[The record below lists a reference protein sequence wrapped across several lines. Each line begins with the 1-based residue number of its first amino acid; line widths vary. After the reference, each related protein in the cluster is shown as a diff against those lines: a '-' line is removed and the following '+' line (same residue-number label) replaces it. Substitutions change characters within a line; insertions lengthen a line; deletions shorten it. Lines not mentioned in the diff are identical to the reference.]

1 MNNLHKSG
9 YSSQD
14 SYDLDIEKKDMLG
27 QIEKLD
33 KRTSVKRDRH
43 ASMLVDGSGM
53 GALKSKTKYLDED
66 PSFKNKM
73 RGS

>member
-33 KRTSVKRDRH
+33 KVS
-43 ASMLVDGSGM
+43 
-53 GALKSKTKYLDED
+53 SKLL
-66 PSFKNKM
+66 SIVNNFN
-73 RGS
+73 

>member
-27 QIEKLD
+27 QIEKID
-33 KRTSVKRDRH
+33 KV
-43 ASMLVDGSGM
+43 
-53 GALKSKTKYLDED
+53 SKQFHL
-66 PSFKNKM
+66 SFKLNNY
-73 RGS
+73 RGHR

>member
-27 QIEKLD
+27 QIAKIEKVSD
-33 KRTSVKRDRH
+33 
-43 ASMLVDGSGM
+43 
-53 GALKSKTKYLDED
+53 
-66 PSFKNKM
+66 
-73 RGS
+73 

>member
-33 KRTSVKRDRH
+33 KVSRSEAH
-43 ASMLVDGSGM
+43 SMLTN
-53 GALKSKTKYLDED
+53 LFLIIED
-66 PSFKNKM
+66 ICKE
-73 RGS
+73 R

>member
-33 KRTSVKRDRH
+33 KVSIYEAH
-43 ASMLVDGSGM
+43 SMLTN
-53 GALKSKTKYLDED
+53 LFLIIED
-66 PSFKNKM
+66 ICKE
-73 RGS
+73 R

>member
-33 KRTSVKRDRH
+33 QVS
-43 ASMLVDGSGM
+43 
-53 GALKSKTKYLDED
+53 SKAIRIVNN
-66 PSFKNKM
+66 FI
-73 RGS
+73 

>member
-33 KRTSVKRDRH
+33 KVSEAH
-43 ASMLVDGSGM
+43 SMLTN
-53 GALKSKTKYLDED
+53 LFLIIED
-66 PSFKNKM
+66 IRKA
-73 RGS
+73 R